1 MQRFLSALPIRWAL
15 LLVTGLWSI
24 LAVAQSTCPEL
35 KVSDFKVY
43 YYAANADCGT
53 AGQIIVTYRN
63 NVAVEAHLRNLDRW
77 CNMGQP
83 RGADQSVR
91 THHHPPPRLGGG
103 ANHPPACHGH
113 LSFRHAGSDVPH
125 AHAPLR
131 TAPRG
136 GAGV

>member
-35 KVSDFKVY
+35 KVSDFKVN

-63 NVAVEAHLRNLDRW
+63 NVAGFSKL
-77 CNMGQP
+77 
-83 RGADQSVR
+83 
-91 THHHPPPRLGGG
+91 T
-103 ANHPPACHGH
+103 
-113 LSFRHAGSDVPH
+113 
-125 AHAPLR
+125 
-131 TAPRG
+131 
-136 GAGV
+136 

>member
-35 KVSDFKVY
+35 KVSDFKVN

-63 NVAVEAHLRNLDRW
+63 NVAGFSNLDRW
-77 CNMGQP
+77 RNMGQS
-83 RGADQSVR
+83 RGADQSVH
-91 THHHPPPRLGGG
+91 THHHSSHRLGGG

-113 LSFRHAGSDVPH
+113 LSLRHAGSDVLP
-125 AHAPLR
+125 APAPLR